1 MQKFKKTQVSKEK
14 QEDINIKDLS
24 AKEISVYNV
33 WARKYKR
40 NKARQL
46 QKEKALR
53 SFNSKIARTINIRHL
68 DLIINCA
75 DPYS

>member
-1 MQKFKKTQVSKEK
+1 MWKFKKTQVSKEK

-40 NKARQL
+40 NKAR
-46 QKEKALR
+46 
-53 SFNSKIARTINIRHL
+53 
-68 DLIINCA
+68 
-75 DPYS
+75 